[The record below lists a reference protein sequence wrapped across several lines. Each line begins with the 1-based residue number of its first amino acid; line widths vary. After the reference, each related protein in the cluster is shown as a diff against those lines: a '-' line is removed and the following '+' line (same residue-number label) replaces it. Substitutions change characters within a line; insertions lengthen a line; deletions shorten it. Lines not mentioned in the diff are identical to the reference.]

1 MFYYHYPRHAFA
13 ARRGGRRCVT
23 LAVLFFLL
31 PQADAPAAQANAE
44 TEAAV
49 PASVGD
55 WGLSFQTEGSRPSA
69 TYPRIRSA
77 SGDAYYVGDTLPK
90 DDLPDL

>member
-1 MFYYHYPRHAFA
+1 MFITITRDTLCRIGA
-13 ARRGGRRCVT
+13 AAGVCVT

-49 PASVGD
+49 PASVSD
-55 WGLSFQTEGSRPSA
+55 WGDMTPRVSRCA
-69 TYPRIRSA
+69 TGIIRWRS
-77 SGDAYYVGDTLPK
+77 
-90 DDLPDL
+90 

>member
-1 MFYYHYPRHAFA
+1 MFITITRDTLCRIGA
-13 ARRGGRRCVT
+13 AAGVCVT

-49 PASVGD
+49 PASR
-55 WGLSFQTEGSRPSA
+55 GSRPSA

-77 SGDAYYVGDTLPK
+77 SGTPTMWATPPK
-90 DDLPDL
+90 RRST